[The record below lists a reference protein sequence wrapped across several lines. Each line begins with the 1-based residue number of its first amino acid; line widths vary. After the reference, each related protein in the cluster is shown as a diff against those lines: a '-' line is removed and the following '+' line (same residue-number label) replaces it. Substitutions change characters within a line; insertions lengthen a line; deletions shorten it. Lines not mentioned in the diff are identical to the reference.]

1 MLNRRAKIFACRII
15 IRRIFCGFMCFMGVR
30 TLMGK
35 VFLTFDTEDFIWPSS
50 ISILQLVLSRLDK
63 YNLKAV
69 FFITG
74 HMAEKLK
81 NHQEIVTMLEQH
93 EIGYHSSSHSVHPAI
108 YEFTDV
114 ESYDEAYQISMAREK
129 SHINSLTGQIEGE
142 GGVLALGSVFHNNDV
157 VSYRA
162 PGFCWSPP
170 HSEALR
176 DMGMKFDFSTN
187 IAPSPI
193 SYQGITFY
201 PYPDYFE
208 WQGGL
213 SNYRKFL
220 SNAIKRP
227 VTVMVFHPSLFVYQK
242 HWDFIYYR
250 ENPRVVTSPGI
261 RTISEFKR
269 RFHDFDLF
277 LKRARNFQDIGL
289 IEIIANFKEYNR
301 VSAPSINKI
310 NEIYDFSLE
319 WPRQFFGY
327 EPKFLRNHF
336 LKFFSAP
343 IS

>member
-1 MLNRRAKIFACRII
+1 
-15 IRRIFCGFMCFMGVR
+15 MCFMGVGS
-30 TLMGK
+30 LMGK
-35 VFLTFDTEDFIWPSS
+35 IFLTFDTEDFIWPSS
-50 ISILQLVLSRLDK
+50 IGILRLLLSRLDK
-63 YNLKAV
+63 YSLKAV
-69 FFITG
+69 FFVTG
-74 HMAEKLK
+74 HMAEKLR
-81 NHQEIVTMLEQH
+81 NYPEIVTMLDQH

-114 ESYDEAYQISMAREK
+114 ESYKKAYEISLNRET

-142 GGVLALGSVFHNNDV
+142 GGVLALRNLFNNNEV

-187 IAPSPI
+187 IAASPI
-193 SYQGITFY
+193 SYKGISFY

-208 WQGGL
+208 WEGGF
-213 SNYRKFL
+213 SNYKKFL
-220 SNAIKRP
+220 SKTIKRP

-250 ENPRVVTSPGI
+250 ENPKFVTNPGV
-261 RTISEFKR
+261 RTISEFKQ

-277 LKRARNFQDIGL
+277 LKRAKNFQDIGL
-289 IEIIANFKEYNR
+289 TEITTNFKECNR
-301 VSAPSINKI
+301 VSAPSIDKI
-310 NEIYDFSLE
+310 NEICDFSLV